1 MNVSPRPLAEA
12 RAQRLAVLANPVAY
26 CLARSQARLEIELFR
41 EESAQ
46 RLACLVHVESDGL
59 VTAHGV
65 SRLQFRRGVPG
76 LVRSRFA
83 FEGDSA
89 RERAIVLSVSLDEG
103 PPAAASARGAY
114 FRAGVSVDLEIARQE
129 GDADAFACRALL
141 RDEVT
146 GRRVASRRFTLR
158 AGVSQAL
165 VSSPVSCAPDGGST
179 VLVAVGVELAESLCP
194 AGAS

>member
-1 MNVSPRPLAEA
+1 MNVSLRPLAEA
-12 RAQRLAVLANPVAY
+12 RPQRLAVLANPVAY
-26 CLARSQARLEIELFR
+26 CLAETQVRLEIELFR

-46 RLACLVHVESDGL
+46 RLACLVHVESEGL

-89 RERAIVLSVSLDEG
+89 HASAIVLSVSLEEG
-103 PPAAASARGAY
+103 PPVAASAPGAY

-129 GDADAFACRALL
+129 DDEAFACRALL

-158 AGVSQAL
+158 PGVPQAL

-179 VLVAVGVELAESLCP
+179 VVAAVGIELAESHCP
-194 AGAS
+194 ASAA